1 MGDTVCG
8 LVSPDREVVT
18 VAEGDE
24 DDDFWSSLG
33 GQGEYQTARD
43 LNTPL
48 LSPRLFHCSV
58 SPAGCL
64 RVHEVSLFA
73 QEVSKS
79 LSISLSS
86 VPSPSHHLL
95 LPLPPSFSCFLLP
108 SPPFSPPFFSLF
120 VPLRPSSSLFVPLR
134 PSSSPF
140 VPLRPSSS
148 LFLPLPP
155 SSSLFLPLPR
165 PSPFLPPTLLMSDY
179 FF

>member
-120 VPLRPSSSLFVPLR
+120 VPL
-134 PSSSPF
+134 
-140 VPLRPSSS
+140 
-148 LFLPLPP
+148 PP